1 MYYIVLQVYCCVL
14 HCITSVLLFIALYH
28 KCIAVYC
35 IALQVYL
42 LCIVSQA
49 FCCAL
54 HCNTSVVHR
63 NTSVLLCIALYYN
76 RMVLYCIALQVY
88 CPERTK
94 VIKSWLTPQLFC
106 HLFLVS
112 QPVKH

>member
-1 MYYIVLQVYCCVL
+1 MLCIALHYKFICCVL

-42 LCIVSQA
+42 LCIVSRA
-49 FCCAL
+49 VCCAL

-63 NTSVLLCIALYYN
+63 NTSVLLCIALYYKYGS
-76 RMVLYCIALQVY
+76 VLHCITSILPGEDKGDQELADSSAIL
-88 CPERTK
+88 PPFPR
-94 VIKSWLTPQLFC
+94 
-106 HLFLVS
+106 
-112 QPVKH
+112 